1 MGNLQ
6 NVRSETNHTG
16 EGICIVVMNLP
27 NGIVIESNRIG
38 KSAVMSSLII
48 NHLFLFSWQKWA
60 SVQLPVLAAWD
71 RCRRRWTFNDT
82 IQSENS
88 PSSRLPFWSP
98 FHNQLWTSLL
108 CRSFSCGQKSL
119 TTFNF
124 VMFSC
129 RQQLQTAFQGQWPH
143 FLILFPCFLA

>member
-6 NVRSETNHTG
+6 NVGSETNHTG

-27 NGIVIESNRIG
+27 NRIIIESNRIG

-60 SVQLPVLAAWD
+60 SIQLPVLAAWD
-71 RCRRRWTFNDT
+71 RCLRRWTFNDT

-98 FHNQLWTSLL
+98 FHNSSGLHFFAALFSVARNLL
-108 CRSFSCGQKSL
+108 SILSCFHAASNSR
-119 TTFNF
+119 TRFRDSDHISST
-124 VMFSC
+124 
-129 RQQLQTAFQGQWPH
+129 
-143 FLILFPCFLA
+143 CFLVF